1 MPQVRT
7 HMIRKYI
14 LMTLLGTA
22 ALSQAL
28 AQDSLKTKR
37 KQYDALLPAW
47 CLDINLKGGL
57 LMQDLT
63 QVDMKGNYTNALA
76 ATNIGKVKFDNGMA
90 YGFDAQL
97 GYFFGKNRHW
107 GVGVGFMYMAQS
119 GDMTLDQFHVEYQ
132 SVDGRNDIFRQHITA
147 NGPIKESLKMT
158 NINIPVVLKY
168 KNQFGKHWGFTM
180 DAGILYNMQLKNSY
194 TTNASFDYEAIYA
207 YQKAEGGLV
216 AYYDNHSVNNLDA
229 VDVIWLKDY
238 WTSKNPG
245 GSFADTMA
253 KWRAQGYNV
262 GVGMKPAS
270 NTGDASYKTGSIG
283 LLLKPS
289 VSYLVNPHVAL
300 DFGLY
305 YTYQTFKSDMSN
317 YRLTDKVGSYTSL
330 TNGMSS
336 VTSSSLGLNIG
347 ARIYFGKAK
356 DTDGDGIP
364 DKRDLCPDVK
374 GLEQF
379 GGCPD
384 TDGDG
389 IPDKEDECPTV
400 KGLAQFHGCPD
411 TDGDGIADK
420 DDACPTVKGL
430 AQFQGCPDTDG
441 DGIPDKDDACPTV
454 KGLAQYHGCPDT
466 DGDGIPDNEDKCPNE
481 AGPASNNGC
490 PLPPPPPPVEKTE
503 DEVKVKMPILF
514 DLNKTTIRKSSYPA
528 LQDAVQNLKDDK
540 DAIVIINGYADA
552 TGKATYNKVLSAK
565 RAAVVKAYLLK
576 HGVRAKRIK
585 IKGNGAKSPVADNKT
600 KEGRAQNRRVE
611 ISIK

>member
-1 MPQVRT
+1 MA
-7 HMIRKYI
+7 
-14 LMTLLGTA
+14 LLGTT

-28 AQDSLKTKR
+28 AQDSLKVKR

-57 LMQDLT
+57 LMQDLS

-76 ATNIGKVKFDNGMA
+76 ATNIGTVKFDNGMA
-90 YGFDAQL
+90 YGFDAQV

-119 GDMTLDQFHVEYQ
+119 GDMTLDKFHVEYK
-132 SVDGRNDIFRQHITA
+132 SVDDTGGIFRQHITA
-147 NGPIKESLKMT
+147 NGSIKEKLTMT
-158 NINIPVVLKY
+158 NISIPLVLKY
-168 KNQFGKHWGFTM
+168 KNQFGKHWGFAM

-194 TTNASFDYEAIYA
+194 TTDASFDYEGIVS
-207 YQKAEGGLV
+207 YQKTESGKLV
-216 AYYDNHSVNNLDA
+216 TYYDSHPLNNLDA
-229 VDVIWLKDY
+229 VDWVITKDY
-238 WTSKNPG
+238 YTSKNPNG
-245 GSFADTMA
+245 NIADSFN
-253 KWRAQGYNV
+253 KYRAQGFNV
-262 GVGMKPAS
+262 GLGQKPTNNS
-270 NTGDASYKTGSIG
+270 GETSYKTGSIG

-289 VSYLVNPHVAL
+289 VSYLVSPHVAL

-305 YTYQTFKSDMSN
+305 YTYQTFKSDVSN
-317 YRLTDKVGSYTSL
+317 YRLTDKVGSYSSL

-364 DKRDLCPDVK
+364 DKRDLCPTVK

-389 IPDKEDECPTV
+389 IPDKEDECPTI

-466 DGDGIPDNEDKCPNE
+466 DGDGIPDNEDKCPTE

-490 PLPPPPPPVEKTE
+490 PVPPPPVEVKE
-503 DEVKVKMPILF
+503 EEVKIATPILF
-514 DLNKTTIRKSSYPA
+514 DLNKTTIKKSSYPA
-528 LQDAVQNLKDDK
+528 LVDAVKNLKENK
-540 DAIVIINGYADA
+540 SAVAVIDGYADA
-552 TGKATYNKVLSAK
+552 TGKTAYNNKLSAK

-576 HGVRAKRIK
+576 HGVPAKRIR
-585 IKGNGAKSPVADNKT
+585 IKGHGSKSPVADNKT

-611 ISIK
+611 IKIK